1 MAVLN
6 ACNTLMERLAPYQ
19 LEFPK
24 ETWKFWIDKAYSDR
38 ISLSATGFFATPN
51 MDYNFD
57 TKSGEYHN
65 YYTLGAA
72 VSEVIIDCLTGDHQ
86 ILRTDIVMDLGESLN
101 PAIDIGQ
108 IEGAFMQGY
117 GLYTL
122 EEMMCTK
129 DGTNMARGPG
139 MYKVPLITNI
149 PAEFYVSLLSG
160 SSNPRA
166 VYSSKAVGEP
176 PVFLACSVFFA
187 IKEAINAART
197 EENLSLNYLFESPAT
212 SERIRMACG
221 DKITKT
227 I

>member
-6 ACNTLMERLAPYQ
+6 ACTILVERLAPIKS
-19 LEFPK
+19 EFSE
-24 ETWKFWIDKAYSDR
+24 ETWQFWIGKAYEER
-38 ISLSATGFFATPN
+38 VPLSATGFFATPN
-51 MDYNFD
+51 MDYNFE
-57 TKSGEYHN
+57 TKSGQYHN
-65 YYTLGAA
+65 YYTFGAA

-122 EEMMCTK
+122 EEMMCTS
-129 DGTNMARGPG
+129 DGTNLARGPA
-139 MYKVPLITNI
+139 MYKVPVVTSI
-149 PAEFYVSLLSG
+149 PAEFNVSLLSG

-176 PVFLACSVFFA
+176 PVFLACSVYFA
-187 IKEAINAART
+187 IKEAIQAARI
-197 EENLSLNYLFESPAT
+197 EENLSVDYLFESPAT

-221 DKITKT
+221 DKITKLV
-227 I
+227 